1 MSKNQNNRRIKI
13 PGDAREFAVATFKKF
28 KKHNDCFDSK
38 KELKQ
43 SYNMYL
49 IDLLPRTI
57 EFLIRSGHIKNDEIQ
72 ETKQAIYA
80 KLVDEDF
87 VKALR
92 KELKNGNDIDNIK
105 LLPIIIKDILVL
117 TEKENRELLAKDPNS
132 KIYDMSDLIEIS
144 QLILKKR
151 LKKFEKAGIDQTI
164 AFDVL
169 SVIPTA
175 KALETSQ
182 TYRIHAFFEVLY
194 EHAKAKAIPFAAI
207 MNTLVDD
214 KWFQV
219 FIAFALLER
228 KDIVTPK
235 IGDIKENKKDD
246 YISNWVFSTME
257 KLSKDEIEAILRAFV
272 AGRKRDEAQG
282 RDSNRRHAL
291 SSLPEAD
298 YPRIIKMVNKLISED
313 DTIKKYF

>member
-57 EFLIRSGHIKNDEIQ
+57 EFLIRSGHIKSDEIQ

-87 VKALR
+87 VKVLR

-117 TEKENRELLAKDPNS
+117 TEKENLHN
-132 KIYDMSDLIEIS
+132 
-144 QLILKKR
+144 
-151 LKKFEKAGIDQTI
+151 
-164 AFDVL
+164 V
-169 SVIPTA
+169 
-175 KALETSQ
+175 
-182 TYRIHAFFEVLY
+182 
-194 EHAKAKAIPFAAI
+194 
-207 MNTLVDD
+207 
-214 KWFQV
+214 
-219 FIAFALLER
+219 
-228 KDIVTPK
+228 
-235 IGDIKENKKDD
+235 
-246 YISNWVFSTME
+246 
-257 KLSKDEIEAILRAFV
+257 
-272 AGRKRDEAQG
+272 
-282 RDSNRRHAL
+282 
-291 SSLPEAD
+291 
-298 YPRIIKMVNKLISED
+298 
-313 DTIKKYF
+313 

>member
-13 PGDAREFAVATFKKF
+13 PGDAREFAAATFKKY

-57 EFLIRSGHIKNDEIQ
+57 EFLIRSGHIKSDEIQ

-87 VKALR
+87 VKVLR

-169 SVIPTA
+169 SVIPTP

-228 KDIVTPK
+228 KDKFTNLTDAQKTFYLDV
-235 IGDIKENKKDD
+235 
-246 YISNWVFSTME
+246 SNWVFSTME

>member
-57 EFLIRSGHIKNDEIQ
+57 EFLIRSGHIKSDEIQ

-87 VKALR
+87 VKVLR

-151 LKKFEKAGIDQTI
+151 LKKFEKAGIDQTV

-214 KWFQV
+214 KWFQI

-228 KDIVTPK
+228 KDKFTNLTDAQKTFYLDV
-235 IGDIKENKKDD
+235 
-246 YISNWVFSTME
+246 SNWVFSTME

>member
-13 PGDAREFAVATFKKF
+13 PGDAREFAAATFKKY

-57 EFLIRSGHIKNDEIQ
+57 EFLIRSGHIKSDEIQ

-87 VKALR
+87 VKVLR

-169 SVIPTA
+169 SVIPTS

-228 KDIVTPK
+228 KDKFTNLTDAQKTFYLDV
-235 IGDIKENKKDD
+235 
-246 YISNWVFSTME
+246 SNWVFSTME

-272 AGRKRDEAQG
+272 AARKRDEAQG